1 MLIFAL
7 VSLIWV
13 GTGLIIYSSKS
24 THKEESLALITSIN
38 SAAQSNVT
46 AWFQQEERT
55 LLALAENATIV
66 DATIDL
72 LNTPK
77 TTEALNNA
85 PAQEKLREI
94 MGWQTGYSEFEGY
107 FLIDLNNVSLA
118 SSRASN
124 TGIPN
129 FLADIPGFLD
139 RAWSGEVAFS
149 GLVHTDIPIS
159 AVTGEVCVEH
169 YNLFFAA
176 PVRDQAGDIIAV
188 VTSRV
193 NPQKVLYPILAAHS
207 FSKTG
212 ETYLVSAEGKLISPS
227 RFDLINSLNASCQNL
242 GTHFHTTA
250 SPTNDASTALTK
262 SVLNMLTGEAGSS
275 YKPYPDYR
283 NVPVIGAWTPLTEWN
298 SGLITEQDASEVL
311 KDIDALTTRLLII
324 CGSISAI
331 IILIGYAVSKTV
343 QAHEADARASWMFK
357 NMSEGAFVLD
367 PQGIFQRVNQSLC
380 DQLGLTESE
389 LLNREIGFL
398 KADLRKLANK
408 ASNLNKTGGS
418 RALKLSSEFSHE
430 LNGQTRILR
439 IDLSSLGEDQR
450 SDVGGLCIDVTADV
464 ETRKQ
469 LENARKTAEE
479 TAAARTR
486 LLQIIGH
493 ELRTP
498 LNGIVGPLSVIQALE
513 DIDEIKKM
521 LALATA
527 HSNELLHAVSALET
541 VAELES
547 GAVKPELTDVNI
559 STMLER
565 LKTATEK
572 ETGCQIDLATSG
584 LRNAV
589 ISSDQKT
596 IETIISELLKNACT
610 FGGHNTCDISLAAT
624 ESVHSDKDVVEIT
637 VSNAGQGIS
646 FEDAKNLF
654 TPFTRLGALNT
665 GKTRGLGMGL
675 YKAKKF
681 AELLGGD
688 LIYDATDTTRTTFKL
703 HLPIRPS

>member
-1 MLIFAL
+1 
-7 VSLIWV
+7 
-13 GTGLIIYSSKS
+13 
-24 THKEESLALITSIN
+24 
-38 SAAQSNVT
+38 
-46 AWFQQEERT
+46 
-55 LLALAENATIV
+55 
-66 DATIDL
+66 
-72 LNTPK
+72 
-77 TTEALNNA
+77 
-85 PAQEKLREI
+85 
-94 MGWQTGYSEFEGY
+94 
-107 FLIDLNNVSLA
+107 
-118 SSRASN
+118 
-124 TGIPN
+124 
-129 FLADIPGFLD
+129 
-139 RAWSGEVAFS
+139 
-149 GLVHTDIPIS
+149 
-159 AVTGEVCVEH
+159 
-169 YNLFFAA
+169 
-176 PVRDQAGDIIAV
+176 
-188 VTSRV
+188 
-193 NPQKVLYPILAAHS
+193 
-207 FSKTG
+207 
-212 ETYLVSAEGKLISPS
+212 
-227 RFDLINSLNASCQNL
+227 
-242 GTHFHTTA
+242 
-250 SPTNDASTALTK
+250 
-262 SVLNMLTGEAGSS
+262 
-275 YKPYPDYR
+275 
-283 NVPVIGAWTPLTEWN
+283 
-298 SGLITEQDASEVL
+298 
-311 KDIDALTTRLLII
+311 
-324 CGSISAI
+324 
-331 IILIGYAVSKTV
+331 
-343 QAHEADARASWMFK
+343 
-357 NMSEGAFVLD
+357 
-367 PQGIFQRVNQSLC
+367 
-380 DQLGLTESE
+380 
-389 LLNREIGFL
+389 
-398 KADLRKLANK
+398 
-408 ASNLNKTGGS
+408 
-418 RALKLSSEFSHE
+418 
-430 LNGQTRILR
+430 
-439 IDLSSLGEDQR
+439 
-450 SDVGGLCIDVTADV
+450 LCIDVTADV

-498 LNGIVGPLSVIQALE
+498 LNGIVGPLSVIEALE

-572 ETGCQIDLATSG
+572 ETGSQIDLATSG